1 MHSVARQFRVSVG
14 TVSLWVERCRD
25 QRPDRAELGN
35 RPPGRAW
42 NRLSARRERRILE
55 IRRRLREH
63 SVLGEY
69 GARAITAE
77 LQRVRQAIPSER
89 TINRVLRRHG
99 AFDGARRQRR
109 PAPPKGWYL
118 PFVAVRRA
126 DIDCFDFIED
136 LKIADGPLVSV
147 LTAKSVHAVLSDAWV
162 MDQAS
167 AKATVNS
174 LLERWRRDGLPAY
187 AQFDNDTIFQGAH
200 QSRDTVGRVSRLCLA
215 LGVTPV
221 FVPPLEHGMQN
232 TIESFNALWQAKVWQ
247 RYRMADLREL
257 EARSARYI
265 AAHRARH
272 RSQSDTAPA
281 RQRMPRSFVLDLQAP
296 LRGTLIYIRR
306 TDEDGCVHVLGHRW
320 RISEQWLHRLVRCE
334 VDFDHHVI
342 RSFAL
347 RRAEPH
353 RQSLLVKLPYR
364 RPERRF
370 QGKP

>member
-14 TVSLWVERCRD
+14 TVSLWVRRCLD
-25 QRPDRAELGN
+25 QRLDRAELGD
-35 RPPGRAW
+35 RSPGRAW
-42 NRLSARRERRILE
+42 NRLSAGRERRILV

-69 GARAITAE
+69 GARAIAAE
-77 LQRVRQAIPSER
+77 LQRVQQAIPSER

-118 PFVAVRRA
+118 PLVAAGRA

-147 LTAKSVHAVLSDAWV
+147 LTAKSVHAVLSDAWA
-162 MDQAS
+162 MDQSS

-187 AQFDNDTIFQGAH
+187 AQFDNDTLFQGAH
-200 QSRDTVGRVSRLCLA
+200 QFRDTVGRVSRLCLA

-232 TIESFNALWQAKVWQ
+232 TIESFNGYALLLHGPLGIPRHFPQMRVRVLEVACVTTPKGVVRWLYDNCTCPFGLFHYRVDVDFRGDVVPNGEIGRVWPTKSDP
-247 RYRMADLREL
+247 RIVSNTLSRPKREL
-257 EARSARYI
+257 QTGLQVEE
-265 AAHRARH
+265 
-272 RSQSDTAPA
+272 SDCAILKLCA
-281 RQRMPRSFVLDLQAP
+281 DNA
-296 LRGTLIYIRR
+296 
-306 TDEDGCVHVLGHRW
+306 LG
-320 RISEQWLHRLVRCE
+320 L
-334 VDFDHHVI
+334 
-342 RSFAL
+342 
-347 RRAEPH
+347 
-353 RQSLLVKLPYR
+353 
-364 RPERRF
+364 
-370 QGKP
+370 